1 MVMNYPKI
9 IEYKGCLIKE
19 YDPQYQA
26 NSFQVC
32 YMNGEPMGGLE
43 KTLADA
49 KAKIDDMD
57 VSYYDE
63 S

>member
-1 MVMNYPKI
+1 
-9 IEYKGCLIKE
+9 LIKE

-49 KAKIDDMD
+49 KARIDDMD
-57 VSYYDE
+57 ISYYDE